1 MQDPKIAEPSDEA
14 FKAHFF
20 LVLLELSSRE
30 QRISNHVVSQFFNF
44 ANDQLKDIE
53 IHENLKE
60 RALLVYRELR
70 TEIIDR
76 FLKRY

>member
-1 MQDPKIAEPSDEA
+1 MQDPQMAGPSDEV

-53 IHENLKE
+53 IH
-60 RALLVYRELR
+60 
-70 TEIIDR
+70 
-76 FLKRY
+76 